1 MALKRKIDKAT
12 FDALSDVLKAEYKE
26 NPSRKGE
33 YILDTDGDEDADAAK
48 RARDHEKKRA
58 DELAAK
64 LAEIETAKKTA
75 EEEAARSSGNV
86 AALEASW
93 KEKLATAEK
102 ARKDEMARLNAMLRA
117 SHIDAV
123 AEGMAAEISEAP
135 KLLAPLIKAR
145 LDMDMT
151 GETPLTRVL
160 DATGKPSA
168 SSLNELKAEFLANK
182 EYAAIMR
189 ATNASGGGAG
199 NPSRLPPLGGGAAQK
214 PDVDLSKLSGKDLAA
229 HMMALREAKNS

>member
-1 MALKRKIDKAT
+1 MALKRKIDKAA

-33 YILDTDGDEDADAAK
+33 YILDTDGDEDAEAAK

-58 DELAAK
+58 EELAAK
-64 LAEIETAKKTA
+64 LAEIEAAKKTA
-75 EEEAARSSGNV
+75 EEEAARKSGDV

-93 KEKLATAEK
+93 KAKLSEAEK
-102 ARKDEMARLNAMLRA
+102 VRKEETARLNAMLRA

-123 AEGMAAEISEAP
+123 AEAMAAEISVAP
-135 KLLAPLIKAR
+135 KLLAPLIKSR
-145 LDMDMT
+145 LDMDMS
-151 GETPLTRVL
+151 GEAPLTRVL
-160 DATGKPSA
+160 DPAGKPSA
-168 SSLNELKAEFLANK
+168 NSLAELKAEFLANK
-182 EYAAIMR
+182 EFSAIMK

-214 PDVDLSKLSGKDLAA
+214 SDVDLSKLSGKDLAA
-229 HMMALREAKNS
+229 HMTALREAKNS